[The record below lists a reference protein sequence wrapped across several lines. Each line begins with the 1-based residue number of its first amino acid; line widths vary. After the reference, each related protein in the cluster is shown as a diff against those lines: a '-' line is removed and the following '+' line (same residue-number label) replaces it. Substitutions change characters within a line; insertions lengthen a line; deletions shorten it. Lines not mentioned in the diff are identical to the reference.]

1 MHPLSIGIKTFKYIT
16 PLFPIKSHSLHFSNL
31 CAQKTPSNPS
41 ILAEKLA
48 YSLDSCQDI
57 HSLKKLHAST
67 IIQGLGTNTF
77 LGSKLLNSYA
87 FLGLLTESRSVF
99 NGINNGNFSLLNSV
113 FVGYF
118 KAGEFHE
125 VLRVYLHFK
134 RRKIGIH
141 GSAFTFSLK
150 SCVQLCRLELGK
162 AIHVDVLKFGLNT
175 DRFVGSSLIGFYS
188 VYEDMVDARKVFD
201 EITERD
207 IVAYT
212 SLITGYTQTGD
223 HHAAYKAFAVV
234 QRMRDDNMEPNRVTL
249 VMLLQGASK
258 LRLLTYGELIHAYAI
273 RRGINCFDEVFK
285 TSLMDMY
292 MKCDAPHK
300 ATMLFSQISTKSTAC
315 WNVLID
321 GHLKSCQP
329 FEALN
334 LFSLMAQDDHEF
346 DLITLANG
354 VRSCANLGLLRVGK
368 SIHGYM
374 FRTGV
379 QLDVVTNTALIDMY
393 SKCNNCGK
401 ATEIFDTM
409 KNKDVIS
416 FNVMMA
422 GYLQNGYAREAIK
435 LFHNMRRS
443 GLTENEATVLTIVSA
458 FSDLKDIR
466 QGRSIHGY
474 VITHGFES
482 KTDIANQIIY
492 LYVKC
497 DYVDYA
503 RRVFDQ
509 IKHKDLV
516 SWTSMMRG
524 YENLGH
530 ANEVITLFYKMMNL
544 EKQPNPDLVT
554 LTCLLQAFS
563 RIGCLK
569 QIKEIHCHVIRLLM
583 ENEITIMNSL
593 LTNYS
598 KCGMYKTSRDLF
610 GQMGTKCIASW
621 NTMIAASGMHGDCFG
636 ALELINGMKKEN
648 IVPDEVTFMSA
659 LSSCSHAGLIE
670 EGLNLFKMMKEEYG
684 LVPGEEHYGCVVDL
698 LGRAGQ
704 LKDAFDFL
712 KCVPPTQSGSAL
724 GALVA
729 ACRVHGNNE
738 MGEGLG
744 RWLLDLDPENSS
756 SYGLVSNLYAES
768 KRWNEAAHI
777 RATAKQRGL
786 KTTAGFS
793 LIEIDR

>member
-1 MHPLSIGIKTFKYIT
+1 MYPVSIGIKSYKNIT
-16 PLFPIKSHSLHFSNL
+16 SYSSV
-31 CAQKTPSNPS
+31 
-41 ILAEKLA
+41 LAEKLA
-48 YSLDSCQDI
+48 YSLEWCYDV
-57 HSLKKLHAST
+57 HYLKKLHACT
-67 IIQGLGTNTF
+67 IIQGLGTNAF
-77 LGSKLLNSYA
+77 LGSKLLNAYA
-87 FLGLLTESRSVF
+87 FFGLLTESRSVF
-99 NGINNGNFSLLNSV
+99 SKITNDRFSLWNSV

-118 KAGEFHE
+118 RAGEFDE
-125 VLRVYLHFK
+125 VLRVYLSF
-134 RRKIGIH
+134 RQRKIGIR

-150 SCVQLCRLELGK
+150 SCIQLCRPELGK
-162 AIHVDVLKFGLNT
+162 AIHVDILKFGLNT

-188 VYEDMVDARKVFD
+188 MCKDMVDACKVFD

-212 SLITGYTQTGD
+212 SLITGYTQSND
-223 HHAAYKAFAVV
+223 HHAGCKAFALV
-234 QRMRDDNMEPNRVTL
+234 QHMQADNLEPNRVTL
-249 VMLLQGASK
+249 VNLLQAASQ
-258 LRLLTYGELIHAYAI
+258 LRLLNCGESIHAYAV
-273 RRGINCFDEVFK
+273 RRGISCFDEVFK

-292 MKCDAPHK
+292 IKCGAPHK
-300 ATMLFSQISTKSTAC
+300 ATVVFSQISTKTTAC
-315 WNVLID
+315 WNVLIN
-321 GHLKSCQP
+321 GHLKSCEP
-329 FEALN
+329 FEALS
-334 LFSLMAQDDHEF
+334 LFSLMAQEGYKF
-346 DLITLANG
+346 DLISLANG
-354 VRSCANLGLLRVGK
+354 VLSCANLGLLRVGK

-379 QLDVVTNTALIDMY
+379 QLDVVTKTALIDMY
-393 SKCNNCGK
+393 SKCNSCDK
-401 ATEIFDTM
+401 AREIFDTM
-409 KNKDVIS
+409 KDKDVIS

-422 GYLQNGYAREAIK
+422 GSLQNGHAHEAIK

-466 QGRSIHGY
+466 QGGSIHGFM
-474 VITHGFES
+474 ITHGFES
-482 KTDIANQIIY
+482 KTDIANQVMY

-497 DYVDYA
+497 DYIDYA
-503 RRVFDQ
+503 RQVFDQ
-509 IKHKDLV
+509 INHKDLV
-516 SWTSMMRG
+516 SWTSMMMG

-530 ANEVITLFYKMMNL
+530 SNEVITLFYKMMNS
-544 EKQPNPDLVT
+544 EKELYPDVVT

-563 RIGCLK
+563 RLGCLC
-569 QIKEIHCHVIRLLM
+569 QIKEIHCHVIRASM
-583 ENEITIMNSL
+583 EDEITIMNSL

-621 NTMIAASGMHGDCFG
+621 NTMIAASGMHSDCFG
-636 ALELINGMKKEN
+636 ALELINQMKKEN
-648 IVPDEVTFMSA
+648 IVPDDVTFMSA

-704 LKDAFDFL
+704 LKEAFDFL
-712 KCVPPTQSGSAL
+712 KCVPPAQSGSAL

-729 ACRVHGNNE
+729 ACRVHGNSE
-738 MGEGLG
+738 MGEALG
-744 RWLLDLDPENSS
+744 RWLLDFDPENSS

-768 KRWNEAAHI
+768 ERWNEAAHV
-777 RATAKQRGL
+777 RATAKHRGL
-786 KTTAGFS
+786 KTTTGFS